1 MKLKCIYT
9 SFKLCTKTKQKQNT
23 SINCNSFWW
32 SCASE
37 VDLRTEP
44 VLIAVENQSWF
55 ADLEMTVISQGTHRI
70 DSHFHWFFLLFLI
83 VWICAFV
90 YFHSY
95 GRRFLCIEIHRDCSS
110 WQQCWTDWRLKAVW
124 SEGLY
129 GWLACCLQTMRH

>member
-23 SINCNSFWW
+23 LINCNCFWW

-37 VDLRTEP
+37 IDLRTEH

-55 ADLEMTVISQGTHRI
+55 ADSEMTVISQGTHRI

-90 YFHSY
+90 VENRPYTFILMDDDY
-95 GRRFLCIEIHRDCSS
+95 CVLKYIEIVPLDNN
-110 WQQCWTDWRLKAVW
+110 A
-124 SEGLY
+124 E
-129 GWLACCLQTMRH
+129 QTEDSKPFQVKVCMVD